1 MEKNFKYPPLLSDEI
16 WRRIPLIKTKE
27 FLIQVPRDLIMRI
40 VMGEPL
46 TQILEKEPQFLHA
59 LVEFLGE
66 PAEYWLSIDAEY
78 QRWRKEN
85 YGSKE

>member
-16 WRRIPLIKTKE
+16 RRRIPLIKTKE
-27 FLIQVPRDLIMRI
+27 FL
-40 VMGEPL
+40 MGEPL
-46 TQILEKEPQFLHA
+46 TQILEEEPQFLHA

-85 YGSKE
+85 YGNKE